1 MFLKIDGCGGAGF
14 SAVEHG
20 NILKKK
26 PLNRFREVAHL
37 CDPARIQ
44 TWNLLIR
51 SQILY
56 SVKLRGQRAAKIII
70 IPAGSACFQI
80 LLN

>member
-1 MFLKIDGCGGAGF
+1 MLA
-14 SAVEHG
+14 
-20 NILKKK
+20 
-26 PLNRFREVAHL
+26 P

-56 SVKLRGQRAAKIII
+56 SVKLRGRLFYF
-70 IPAGSACFQI
+70 S
-80 LLN
+80 LNLKPSRSQSGYSIQLSYGADYFIFL